1 MFKRLRHVLRVFARS
16 KSWRFAKDVAQARAL
31 ARSGVRGLPLAKLE
45 WQGRQ
50 IFYRPAT
57 SDPLAV
63 YQVLIRRGGKAEYY
77 LPDAL
82 KPDVIL
88 DIGSNIGTSILFFHE
103 RFPEAKIVG
112 FEPHPETFR
121 ILEKNVA
128 GIPSVR
134 IFNYALGAAN
144 AEVSVPF
151 DGADFSRFTLAET
164 PGGEWSGP
172 LSPTACVVKH
182 AGDVIHDLGL
192 TKVDLIKIDCEGA
205 EYDVL
210 TSLPPDLLSQA
221 KWIVGEMHDASA
233 FQILALLAPHFDL
246 DLKKTMFAPFFRFH
260 ACNLAC
266 ARELRGT
273 FDRNA
278 LQR

>member
-1 MFKRLRHVLRVFARS
+1 MFRRIRHLLRVFARS
-16 KSWRFAKDVAQARAL
+16 RSWRFAADVSQARTL
-31 ARSGVRGLPLAKLE
+31 ARAGVRGLPLTKLA
-45 WQGRQ
+45 WRGRD
-50 IFYRPAT
+50 IFYRPGT
-57 SDPLAV
+57 SDPLAI
-63 YQVLIRRGGKAEYY
+63 YQVLVRRGGKAEYY

-82 KPDVIL
+82 QPSVIL

-103 RFPEAKIVG
+103 RFPRAEIYG

-128 GIPSVR
+128 GIPSIRVL
-134 IFNYALGAAN
+134 NYALGAAN

-151 DGADFSRFTLAET
+151 DGADFSRFTLAKID
-164 PGGEWSGP
+164 GGDWSGL
-172 LSPTACVVKH
+172 LSPTACLVKH
-182 AGDVIHDLGL
+182 AGEVVRNLGL
-192 TKVDLIKIDCEGA
+192 TKVDLLKIDCEGA

-210 TSLPPDLLSQA
+210 TSLPPDLLSQC

-233 FQILALLAPHFDL
+233 FQLLSLLSSHFDL

-278 LQR
+278 LQK

>member
-1 MFKRLRHVLRVFARS
+1 MFKRPRHLLRVFVRS
-16 KSWRFAKDVAQARAL
+16 GSWRFARDVAEARTL
-31 ARSGVRGLPLAKLE
+31 ARSGVRGLPLAELR
-45 WQGRQ
+45 WHGRD

-57 SDPLAV
+57 SDPLAI
-63 YQVLIRRGGKAEYY
+63 YQVLLRRGGKAEYY
-77 LPDAL
+77 LPERLA
-82 KPDVIL
+82 PEVIL
-88 DIGSNIGTSILFFHE
+88 DIGSNIGTSILFFRE
-103 RFPEAKIVG
+103 KFPAAKIYG

-128 GIPSVR
+128 GLPAVE

-144 AEVSVPF
+144 ADVAVPF
-151 DGADFSRFTLAET
+151 DGADFSRFTLAKD

-172 LSPTACVVKH
+172 LSPTPCQVKH
-182 AGDVIHDLGL
+182 AGDVVKSLGL
-192 TKVDLIKIDCEGA
+192 TNVDLIKIDCEGV

-210 TSLPPDLLSQA
+210 TALPFELLSGC
-221 KWIVGEMHDASA
+221 KWIVGELHNESA
-233 FQILALLAPHFDL
+233 FPLLALLARHFDL

-260 ACNLAC
+260 ACNFAC
-266 ARELRGT
+266 VRELRGT